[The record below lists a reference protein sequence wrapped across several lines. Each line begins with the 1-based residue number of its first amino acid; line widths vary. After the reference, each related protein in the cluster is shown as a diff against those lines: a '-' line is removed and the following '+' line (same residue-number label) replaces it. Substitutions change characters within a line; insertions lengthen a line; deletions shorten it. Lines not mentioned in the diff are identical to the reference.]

1 MHSLN
6 GHLLETFWPH
16 WTYVC
21 RLNIDLSVF
30 QMVKLSSWLLF
41 GEYLS
46 CIWVKASSTP
56 EFFCFFCDHSTSQR
70 GVAWVPR
77 RTGRRSRKPLQPTE
91 RRGLST
97 ARTATVL
104 VSGPW
109 SSTWPVSTCWRA
121 SKSQRPSSSLS
132 LGFTQCC
139 PQPKIFR
146 RTRGVRTTQAP
157 HLHAPTSA
165 SWNGGLAVAVR
176 GSLHLLS

>member
-1 MHSLN
+1 
-6 GHLLETFWPH
+6 
-16 WTYVC
+16 
-21 RLNIDLSVF
+21 
-30 QMVKLSSWLLF
+30 MVKLSSWLLF

-46 CIWVKASSTP
+46 CMWVKASSTP
-56 EFFCFFCDHSTSQR
+56 EFFCLFCDRSTSQR
-70 GVAWVPR
+70 GVTWVPR

-97 ARTATVL
+97 ARTATVS

-109 SSTWPVSTCWRA
+109 SSTWQVSTCWRA
-121 SKSQRPSSSLS
+121 SRPQGPSSSLS
-132 LGFTQCC
+132 LGFTQSC

-165 SWNGGLAVAVR
+165 I
-176 GSLHLLS
+176 